1 MADTF
6 LYSLAGGM
14 LLITATGKPAEI
26 SWRFLRVVGLLV
38 FAIVCVLIVISK
50 VAIDPTSPSE
60 HDASYVLGI
69 LAGVAAIIV
78 VFIAPFAVRIP
89 MIFRLFCGFGGLT
102 GLAAGCI
109 AATQLATDAQP
120 TLSTVMIIASQVLG
134 ALLVGSITISWLLG
148 HAYLTAT
155 KMTIAPL
162 RHFSRLLL
170 ISVAIRLA
178 FLLVTVPMAWGFLA
192 EAWLIILLR
201 VGVGLVAVGIFSYM
215 VSDCVRLRSTQSAT
229 GILYFGSLFAYIGEL
244 SNAFLI
250 AEFGWPI

>member
-26 SWRFLRVVGLLV
+26 SWRFLRIIGLLV
-38 FAIVCVLIVISK
+38 FAIICILVVSSQ
-50 VAIDPTSPSE
+50 VASDSSILPDRDGSF
-60 HDASYVLGI
+60 ALGI
-69 LAGVAAIIV
+69 MTGIAAFIV
-78 VFIAPFAVRIP
+78 VFVAPFAIRKPV
-89 MIFRLFCGFGGLT
+89 IFRVICGFGGIT

-109 AATQLATDAQP
+109 AATQLAPDPQT
-120 TLSTVMIIASQVLG
+120 TLTTVMIVVSQLLG
-134 ALLVGSITISWLLG
+134 ALLLGSITISWLLG

-170 ISVAIRLA
+170 ITVAIRLA
-178 FLLVTVPMAWGFLA
+178 LLLATVPVAWGFLA
-192 EAWLIILLR
+192 ESWLIVILR
-201 VGVGLVAVGIFSYM
+201 VGVGLIAVGIFSYM

-229 GILYFGSLFAYIGEL
+229 GILYFASLFAYIGEL

-250 AEFGWPI
+250 AEYGWPI